1 MISMEPRGSF
11 LMQKGEKPMTD
22 EEKCNDHER
31 RIVLLEK
38 ITERHEN
45 NFKDQ
50 NVKIEKLSTE
60 SSAQST
66 NIKLFQKDLDF
77 IKEQLKVMNAT
88 LIELT
93 DKPKKAYD
101 KYKDTI
107 ITIIITA
114 IVTGIIAVI
123 VKR

>member
-1 MISMEPRGSF
+1 M
-11 LMQKGEKPMTD
+11 
-22 EEKCNDHER
+22 EEKCNDHEQR
-31 RIVLLEK
+31 VVLLEK
-38 ITERHEN
+38 IAERHEATLKN
-45 NFKDQ
+45 HE
-50 NVKIEKLSTE
+50 VKIEKIATDNSI
-60 SSAQST
+60 QDT

-107 ITIIITA
+107 ITIVITA
-114 IVTGIIAVI
+114 IVTGLIAKI
-123 VKR
+123 VKGW

>member
-1 MISMEPRGSF
+1 
-11 LMQKGEKPMTD
+11 MTD

-31 RIVLLEK
+31 RIVVLER
-38 ITERHEN
+38 ISERHEKT
-45 NFKDQ
+45 FQ
-50 NVKIEKLSTE
+50 EHESKIEKLTSDN
-60 SSAQST
+60 SIHDT

-88 LIELT
+88 LIEIS

-107 ITIIITA
+107 ITIILTA
-114 IVTGIIAVI
+114 IVTGIIAKI
-123 VKR
+123 VKGW